1 MGLDEGR
8 SAAIVGRLWREL
20 TDRFDWT
27 PPRLGDL
34 PEPVSASHELRY
46 VNVHWHDRTMPQRPA
61 PPVGGLRGARGRA
74 AMKAAAAHR
83 LARFVESVMAPYFE
97 EEAQYRAHTVRVL
110 NSIAQSHDALIG
122 AVAELRANLEL
133 QGTTL
138 AERDALLLER
148 IGELLQE
155 ASAAA
160 PGAAAPGAAAPGAAG
175 R

>member
-20 TDRFDWT
+20 TDRFDWA
-27 PPRLGDL
+27 PPRSGDL
-34 PEPVSASHELRY
+34 PEPVSGSHELRY
-46 VNVHWHDRTMPQRPA
+46 VNVHWRDRTMPHRPA
-61 PPVGGLRGARGRA
+61 PSGIGGARSRA
-74 AMKAAAAHR
+74 GMKAAAAHR

-110 NSIAQSHDALIG
+110 NSIAQSHDQLIG

-148 IGELLQE
+148 IADLLQE
-155 ASAAA
+155 TAEAA
-160 PGAAAPGAAAPGAAG
+160 
-175 R
+175 RR